1 MIRTI
6 KFTLLLTLLFSLG
19 TQLYASEVM
28 MTGAKKGKWT
38 MDYDAALK
46 LAKKNNMPVFLKF
59 TGSDW
64 CKWCILME
72 GSVFT
77 KQKWSDF
84 ANENIV
90 LVTLDFPRK
99 TALAPDMAERNN
111 RLAKEMGV
119 RGYPTYIVLD
129 SDGSTR
135 LGQLGAGEDKTV
147 DSFIEEV
154 QNVIKYSHAGIEKF
168 ANSLDAEN
176 REKYIQSFKELK
188 VQETE
193 MNGWAQTVTSW
204 TPENVAKYQDYE
216 RKLST
221 LNNTIRDIEID
232 KYASKLSSQK
242 SQEYRILNSRLK
254 AAQAEF
260 NAWLDSRPERT
271 PENTE
276 LYQGYQTKLQDLSM
290 EISRYEM

>member
-1 MIRTI
+1 MKRII
-6 KFTLLLTLLFSLG
+6 KFTLLLTLLLSLG

-28 MTGAKKGKWT
+28 MSGAKKGKWT

-216 RKLST
+216 KKLST